1 MIDVPLLLNLEE
13 ILVGPQLT
21 QQKWEKV
28 QKRNYSLFGP
38 LEIGN
43 EAESERNGLSS
54 GERGGRRQEERE
66 GKEPG

>member
-1 MIDVPLLLNLEE
+1 MVR
-13 ILVGPQLT
+13 PQLT

-43 EAESERNGLSS
+43 EAESERNGLLS
-54 GERGGRRQEERE
+54 GERGKTARGEG